1 MAAAPVTTVR
11 LRNPQH
17 CSRMLRRA
25 NELRQAGTLCDAVIV
40 VESQAFHAHSLVLAC
55 ASRRLEGLLTRPG
68 PQRCSLDF
76 LSPRTFQQILDYAYT
91 DTLEAP
97 VEDLRVLLQA
107 AQLLQMD
114 QLWDQCHMHLQSLR
128 EADRGEAGAPR
139 EEEEEEEEKAGA
151 GEAQEPAGAPEPSPV
166 PGSSSPSDSPPSP
179 KRARPER
186 GRPAAAAP
194 PRGSVI
200 ASTSQLAGPPRFPA
214 AGRLPAAGEG
224 AHPGLLQVPPALPAR
239 GPPGRHG
246 RGRARAR
253 PQARPAGQGQLRQR
267 RSDGLRARGRP
278 GQKGPVQ
285 AQAWFWRGGRGLV
298 DTPTVCN
305 PIRPGEEWPARGRG
319 LIPGLENRHCG
330 RYSVGVPNIL
340 ATSLATQSESLTRGA
355 HSHPNSETLVVITA
369 YRTLLTQ
376 THQTKEE
383 YGTQQE
389 QACDTQNTEIQG
401 SEHTLNLPSAP
412 PVDRKHPTICKT
424 FRCEYCGKEFL
435 DSLRLR
441 IHSVVHSG
449 SGLSAWLCQMCVAV
463 MAPSVCELL
472 NLRRF
477 THRLPNPSPLCPFCR
492 KTFDSQGALKS
503 HLAEHTRGWNHVC
516 QECGR
521 PFPSHTAL
529 RRHQRSHTGELT
541 CECDYCGRCFRDDSS
556 LRSHKRVH
564 TGEKP
569 YQCESCSKR
578 FSLKHQLD
586 THYRVH
592 TGEKPFECRLCGQRS
607 RDYSAMIKHLRT
619 HSGAGPYQCTVCLE
633 FCCSLSAMQK
643 HIKTHSAQ
651 DFPPDWSIN
660 STYLYT
666 CHS

>member
-1 MAAAPVTTVR
+1 MAATVTTVR

-200 ASTSQLAGPPRFPA
+200 ASTSQLGEWPAGQR
-214 AGRLPAAGEG
+214 
-224 AHPGLLQVPPALPAR
+224 VALSSADWLALHSLHAR
-239 GPPGRHG
+239 GPHHPPSLL
-246 RGRARAR
+246 AY
-253 PQARPAGQGQLRQR
+253 PFQL
-267 RSDGLRARGRP
+267 
-278 GQKGPVQ
+278 
-285 AQAWFWRGGRGLV
+285 
-298 DTPTVCN
+298 
-305 PIRPGEEWPARGRG
+305 
-319 LIPGLENRHCG
+319 
-330 RYSVGVPNIL
+330 
-340 ATSLATQSESLTRGA
+340 
-355 HSHPNSETLVVITA
+355 
-369 YRTLLTQ
+369 
-376 THQTKEE
+376 
-383 YGTQQE
+383 
-389 QACDTQNTEIQG
+389 
-401 SEHTLNLPSAP
+401 AP
-412 PVDRKHPTICKT
+412 PVFPLLAASPPRAREPILDYSRFLQPFRHAVLPGGMGVGARELGLKHGQLGKGSSASGAVMGSVPVEDQARKHPTICKT

-441 IHSVVHSG
+441 IHSVVHS
-449 SGLSAWLCQMCVAV
+449 V
-463 MAPSVCELL
+463 
-472 NLRRF
+472 
-477 THRLPNPSPLCPFCR
+477 PNPSPLCPFCR